1 MKRTGPTNIHLRE
14 LIVKLDKSKKVK
26 LWKRISK
33 ELQKPSRIRRSVN
46 IYKIENTIR
55 EGETAIVPGT
65 VTSVGDLTKKTT
77 IAAWR
82 FTKAAKEKIN
92 KSGKAISINELLK
105 SNPNGKKVRI
115 IGWLLTVKIT
125 FLEG

>member
-115 IGWLLTVKIT
+115 IG
-125 FLEG
+125 